1 MAEPEKQQFGD
12 GRDNYAGAA
21 RQLSDA
27 LQQAGQTG
35 TRQAVSN
42 GAAALVQSGI
52 KSGKAV
58 SEIAAGTAA
67 GGPWGAILSAAW
79 SLRHTLFKIL
89 ACLCVLLL
97 IFVILIVS
105 IPSVVLNGVFGLNGS
120 IVDMDNP
127 MSMMQS
133 YEEMSA
139 EVSAAVDRG
148 YQVALE
154 RVDQLIQDG
163 GYDYELSIESLI
175 DEAKSA
181 SGFNAAYVSAA
192 YSASMLQQG
201 TSADDMTAKLDAVAE
216 QMFPISSEEKEKER
230 VIPLTYTTY
239 REVTVTVVYGQT
251 FIGIVN
257 GQMQFRYDVAVRG
270 GYYEPDG
277 SITTLEPVT
286 TTAYRAEDVT
296 VPVYTDGRISGTTS
310 ATYYVPDGTETLT
323 PSTETVVYLECTI
336 HPFDQDVVL
345 DAFGID
351 PDAPYD
357 NFGITYGEAISN
369 MATALQ
375 KTLYGAQ
382 GGSQGGESVP
392 LTDEE
397 LIAFVERQNCNE
409 TRKHILSTALSLVG
423 KVPYFW
429 GGKSDAGW
437 NDEWNTPKVVTATGS
452 SATGTIL
459 PYGLDCSG
467 YTDWVFK
474 TAMGVSIK
482 AGSWNQWDNS
492 YAITEAEL
500 LPGDLGFMAVPGTVP
515 VNHVLIYAGENE
527 DGAHMWVHCTSGSGV
542 VLNSPDYVSYYRRPI
557 NVDYDAP
564 VLSGTGLQTTEPSQN
579 SECARSSDNGRKRIQ
594 QYLCDPRKLH
604 RFRQAA
610 GRNGGDPMRSGSN
623 LFSGAGWVSGAV
635 LDTHAHHDPHRLH
648 DGDPA
653 AAWSS
658 RPHGS

>member
-181 SGFNAAYVSAA
+181 SGFNAAYVLAA

-277 SITTLEPVT
+277 SVTTLEPVT

-296 VPVYTDGRISGTTS
+296 VPVYTAGRISGTTS

-397 LIAFVERQNCNE
+397 LIEFVERQNCNE

-467 YTDWVFK
+467 FTDWVFK
-474 TAMGVSIK
+474 SAMGVSIK

-527 DGAHMWVHCTSGSGV
+527 DGEHMWVHCTSGSGV
-542 VLNSPDYVSYYRRPI
+542 VLNSPDYVEYYRRPI

-579 SECARSSDNGRKRIQ
+579 SE
-594 QYLCDPRKLH
+594 
-604 RFRQAA
+604 
-610 GRNGGDPMRSGSN
+610 
-623 LFSGAGWVSGAV
+623 
-635 LDTHAHHDPHRLH
+635 
-648 DGDPA
+648 
-653 AAWSS
+653 
-658 RPHGS
+658 

>member
-35 TRQAVSN
+35 ARQAVSN

-139 EVSAAVDRG
+139 EVSAAVNQG
-148 YQVALE
+148 YQVALD

-181 SGFNAAYVSAA
+181 SGFNAAYVLAA

-270 GYYEPDG
+270 VYYEPDG
-277 SITTLEPVT
+277 SVTTLEPVT

-515 VNHVLIYAGENE
+515 VNHVLIYAGKNE

-542 VLNSPDYVSYYRRPI
+542 VLNSPDYVEYYRRPS
-557 NVDYDAP
+557 NVDFDAP

-579 SECARSSDNGRKRIQ
+579 SE
-594 QYLCDPRKLH
+594 
-604 RFRQAA
+604 
-610 GRNGGDPMRSGSN
+610 
-623 LFSGAGWVSGAV
+623 
-635 LDTHAHHDPHRLH
+635 
-648 DGDPA
+648 
-653 AAWSS
+653 
-658 RPHGS
+658 

>member
-21 RQLSDA
+21 RQLSDV

-42 GAAALVQSGI
+42 GAAVLVQSGI

-181 SGFNAAYVSAA
+181 SGFNAAYVLAA

-579 SECARSSDNGRKRIQ
+579 SE
-594 QYLCDPRKLH
+594 
-604 RFRQAA
+604 
-610 GRNGGDPMRSGSN
+610 
-623 LFSGAGWVSGAV
+623 
-635 LDTHAHHDPHRLH
+635 
-648 DGDPA
+648 
-653 AAWSS
+653 
-658 RPHGS
+658 

>member
-181 SGFNAAYVSAA
+181 SGFNAAYVLAA

-270 GYYEPDG
+270 GYYEPNG
-277 SITTLEPVT
+277 SVTTLEPVT

-397 LIAFVERQNCNE
+397 LIEFVERQNCNE

-437 NDEWNTPKVVTATGS
+437 NDKWNTPKVVTATGS

-467 YTDWVFK
+467 FTDWVFK
-474 TAMGVSIK
+474 SAMGVSIK

-579 SECARSSDNGRKRIQ
+579 SE
-594 QYLCDPRKLH
+594 
-604 RFRQAA
+604 
-610 GRNGGDPMRSGSN
+610 
-623 LFSGAGWVSGAV
+623 
-635 LDTHAHHDPHRLH
+635 
-648 DGDPA
+648 
-653 AAWSS
+653 
-658 RPHGS
+658 

>member
-35 TRQAVSN
+35 ARQAVSN

-154 RVDQLIQDG
+154 RVDHVKHRS
-163 GYDYELSIESLI
+163 YELSIESLI

-181 SGFNAAYVSAA
+181 SGFNAAYVLAA

-277 SITTLEPVT
+277 SVTTLEPVT

-336 HPFDQDVVL
+336 HPFDQNVVL

-423 KVPYFW
+423 KIPYFW

-467 YTDWVFK
+467 FTDWVFK

-515 VNHVLIYAGENE
+515 VNHVLIYAGKNE

-542 VLNSPDYVSYYRRPI
+542 VLNSPDYVEYYRRPS
-557 NVDYDAP
+557 NVDFDAP

-579 SECARSSDNGRKRIQ
+579 SE
-594 QYLCDPRKLH
+594 
-604 RFRQAA
+604 
-610 GRNGGDPMRSGSN
+610 
-623 LFSGAGWVSGAV
+623 
-635 LDTHAHHDPHRLH
+635 
-648 DGDPA
+648 
-653 AAWSS
+653 
-658 RPHGS
+658 

>member
-35 TRQAVSN
+35 TRQAVSS

-67 GGPWGAILSAAW
+67 GGPWGAILSVAW

-148 YQVALE
+148 YQVARE

-181 SGFNAAYVSAA
+181 SGFNAAYVLAA

-467 YTDWVFK
+467 FTDWVFK
-474 TAMGVSIK
+474 SAMGVSIK

-579 SECARSSDNGRKRIQ
+579 SE
-594 QYLCDPRKLH
+594 
-604 RFRQAA
+604 
-610 GRNGGDPMRSGSN
+610 
-623 LFSGAGWVSGAV
+623 
-635 LDTHAHHDPHRLH
+635 
-648 DGDPA
+648 
-653 AAWSS
+653 
-658 RPHGS
+658 

>member
-154 RVDQLIQDG
+154 RVDQLIRDG
-163 GYDYELSIESLI
+163 GYDYELSVESLI

-181 SGFNAAYVSAA
+181 SGFNAAYVLAA

-277 SITTLEPVT
+277 SVTTLEPVT

-467 YTDWVFK
+467 FTDWVFK

-542 VLNSPDYVSYYRRPI
+542 VLNSPDYVEYYRRPS

-579 SECARSSDNGRKRIQ
+579 SE
-594 QYLCDPRKLH
+594 
-604 RFRQAA
+604 
-610 GRNGGDPMRSGSN
+610 
-623 LFSGAGWVSGAV
+623 
-635 LDTHAHHDPHRLH
+635 
-648 DGDPA
+648 
-653 AAWSS
+653 
-658 RPHGS
+658 

>member
-181 SGFNAAYVSAA
+181 SGFNAAYVLAA

-251 FIGIVN
+251 LIGIVN

-467 YTDWVFK
+467 FTDWVFK

-579 SECARSSDNGRKRIQ
+579 SE
-594 QYLCDPRKLH
+594 
-604 RFRQAA
+604 
-610 GRNGGDPMRSGSN
+610 
-623 LFSGAGWVSGAV
+623 
-635 LDTHAHHDPHRLH
+635 
-648 DGDPA
+648 
-653 AAWSS
+653 
-658 RPHGS
+658 

>member
-35 TRQAVSN
+35 ARQAVSN

-181 SGFNAAYVSAA
+181 SGFNAAYVLAA

-277 SITTLEPVT
+277 SVTTLEPVT

-336 HPFDQDVVL
+336 HQFDQDVVL

-397 LIAFVERQNCNE
+397 LIEFVERQNCNE

-579 SECARSSDNGRKRIQ
+579 SE
-594 QYLCDPRKLH
+594 
-604 RFRQAA
+604 
-610 GRNGGDPMRSGSN
+610 
-623 LFSGAGWVSGAV
+623 
-635 LDTHAHHDPHRLH
+635 
-648 DGDPA
+648 
-653 AAWSS
+653 
-658 RPHGS
+658 

>member
-35 TRQAVSN
+35 ARQAVSN

-181 SGFNAAYVSAA
+181 SGFNAAYVLAA

-201 TSADDMTAKLDAVAE
+201 TSADDMTAKLDVVAE

-336 HPFDQDVVL
+336 HPFDQNVVL

-423 KVPYFW
+423 KIPYFW

-467 YTDWVFK
+467 FTDWVFK

-579 SECARSSDNGRKRIQ
+579 SE
-594 QYLCDPRKLH
+594 
-604 RFRQAA
+604 
-610 GRNGGDPMRSGSN
+610 
-623 LFSGAGWVSGAV
+623 
-635 LDTHAHHDPHRLH
+635 
-648 DGDPA
+648 
-653 AAWSS
+653 
-658 RPHGS
+658 

>member
-181 SGFNAAYVSAA
+181 SGFNAAYVLAA

-239 REVTVTVVYGQT
+239 REVTVTVVFGQT

-270 GYYEPDG
+270 GYYEPDARV
-277 SITTLEPVT
+277 TTLEPVT

-579 SECARSSDNGRKRIQ
+579 SE
-594 QYLCDPRKLH
+594 
-604 RFRQAA
+604 
-610 GRNGGDPMRSGSN
+610 
-623 LFSGAGWVSGAV
+623 
-635 LDTHAHHDPHRLH
+635 
-648 DGDPA
+648 
-653 AAWSS
+653 
-658 RPHGS
+658 

>member
-21 RQLSDA
+21 RQLSDT

-35 TRQAVSN
+35 ARQAVSN

-139 EVSAAVDRG
+139 EVSAAVNRG
-148 YQVALE
+148 YQVALD

-181 SGFNAAYVSAA
+181 SGFNAAYVLAA

-277 SITTLEPVT
+277 SVTTLEPVT

-527 DGAHMWVHCTSGSGV
+527 DGTHMWVHCTSGSGA

-579 SECARSSDNGRKRIQ
+579 SE
-594 QYLCDPRKLH
+594 
-604 RFRQAA
+604 
-610 GRNGGDPMRSGSN
+610 
-623 LFSGAGWVSGAV
+623 
-635 LDTHAHHDPHRLH
+635 
-648 DGDPA
+648 
-653 AAWSS
+653 
-658 RPHGS
+658 

>member
-181 SGFNAAYVSAA
+181 SGFNAAYVLAA

-345 DAFGID
+345 DAFVID

-579 SECARSSDNGRKRIQ
+579 SE
-594 QYLCDPRKLH
+594 
-604 RFRQAA
+604 
-610 GRNGGDPMRSGSN
+610 
-623 LFSGAGWVSGAV
+623 
-635 LDTHAHHDPHRLH
+635 
-648 DGDPA
+648 
-653 AAWSS
+653 
-658 RPHGS
+658 

>member
-21 RQLSDA
+21 RQLSDT
-27 LQQAGQTG
+27 LHQAGQTG
-35 TRQAVSN
+35 ARQAVSN

-120 IVDMDNP
+120 IVDMDNS

-139 EVSAAVDRG
+139 EVSAAVNRG
-148 YQVALE
+148 YQVALD

-181 SGFNAAYVSAA
+181 SGFNAAYVLAA

-277 SITTLEPVT
+277 SVTTLEPVT

-515 VNHVLIYAGENE
+515 VNHVLIYAGKNE
-527 DGAHMWVHCTSGSGV
+527 DGAQMWVHCTSGSGV
-542 VLNSPDYVSYYRRPI
+542 VLNSPDYVEYYRRPS
-557 NVDYDAP
+557 NVDFDAP

-579 SECARSSDNGRKRIQ
+579 SE
-594 QYLCDPRKLH
+594 
-604 RFRQAA
+604 
-610 GRNGGDPMRSGSN
+610 
-623 LFSGAGWVSGAV
+623 
-635 LDTHAHHDPHRLH
+635 
-648 DGDPA
+648 
-653 AAWSS
+653 
-658 RPHGS
+658 

>member
-35 TRQAVSN
+35 ARQAVSN

-139 EVSAAVDRG
+139 EVSAAVNQG
-148 YQVALE
+148 YQVALD

-181 SGFNAAYVSAA
+181 SGFNAAYVLAA

-216 QMFPISSEEKEKER
+216 QIFPISSEEKEKER

-277 SITTLEPVT
+277 SVTTLEPVT

-437 NDEWNTPKVVTATGS
+437 NDKWNTPKVVTATGS

-515 VNHVLIYAGENE
+515 VNHVLIYAGKNE
-527 DGAHMWVHCTSGSGV
+527 DGAQMWVHCTSGSGV
-542 VLNSPDYVSYYRRPI
+542 VLNSPDYVEYYRRPS
-557 NVDYDAP
+557 NVDFDAP
-564 VLSGTGLQTTEPSQN
+564 VLSGPGLQTTEPSQN
-579 SECARSSDNGRKRIQ
+579 SE
-594 QYLCDPRKLH
+594 
-604 RFRQAA
+604 
-610 GRNGGDPMRSGSN
+610 
-623 LFSGAGWVSGAV
+623 
-635 LDTHAHHDPHRLH
+635 
-648 DGDPA
+648 
-653 AAWSS
+653 
-658 RPHGS
+658 

>member
-105 IPSVVLNGVFGLNGS
+105 IPSVVLNGVLGLNGS

-163 GYDYELSIESLI
+163 GYDYEMSIESLI

-181 SGFNAAYVSAA
+181 SGFNAAYVLAA

-579 SECARSSDNGRKRIQ
+579 SE
-594 QYLCDPRKLH
+594 
-604 RFRQAA
+604 
-610 GRNGGDPMRSGSN
+610 
-623 LFSGAGWVSGAV
+623 
-635 LDTHAHHDPHRLH
+635 
-648 DGDPA
+648 
-653 AAWSS
+653 
-658 RPHGS
+658 

>member
-35 TRQAVSN
+35 ARQAASN

-139 EVSAAVDRG
+139 AVSAAVDRG

-181 SGFNAAYVSAA
+181 SGFNAAYVLAA

-230 VIPLTYTTY
+230 VMPLTYTTY

-277 SITTLEPVT
+277 SVTTLEPVT

-336 HPFDQDVVL
+336 HPFDQNVVL

-357 NFGITYGEAISN
+357 NFEITYGEAISN

-515 VNHVLIYAGENE
+515 VNHVLIYAGKNE
-527 DGAHMWVHCTSGSGV
+527 DGAQMWVHCTSGSGV
-542 VLNSPDYVSYYRRPI
+542 VLNSPDYVEYYRRPS
-557 NVDYDAP
+557 NVDFDAP

-579 SECARSSDNGRKRIQ
+579 SE
-594 QYLCDPRKLH
+594 
-604 RFRQAA
+604 
-610 GRNGGDPMRSGSN
+610 
-623 LFSGAGWVSGAV
+623 
-635 LDTHAHHDPHRLH
+635 
-648 DGDPA
+648 
-653 AAWSS
+653 
-658 RPHGS
+658 

>member
-181 SGFNAAYVSAA
+181 SGFNAAYVLAA

-277 SITTLEPVT
+277 SVTTLEPVT

-515 VNHVLIYAGENE
+515 VNHVLIYAGKNE

-579 SECARSSDNGRKRIQ
+579 SE
-594 QYLCDPRKLH
+594 
-604 RFRQAA
+604 
-610 GRNGGDPMRSGSN
+610 
-623 LFSGAGWVSGAV
+623 
-635 LDTHAHHDPHRLH
+635 
-648 DGDPA
+648 
-653 AAWSS
+653 
-658 RPHGS
+658 

>member
-42 GAAALVQSGI
+42 GVAALVQSGI

-181 SGFNAAYVSAA
+181 SGFNAAYVLAA

-467 YTDWVFK
+467 FTDWVFK

-492 YAITEAEL
+492 YTITEAEL

-579 SECARSSDNGRKRIQ
+579 SE
-594 QYLCDPRKLH
+594 
-604 RFRQAA
+604 
-610 GRNGGDPMRSGSN
+610 
-623 LFSGAGWVSGAV
+623 
-635 LDTHAHHDPHRLH
+635 
-648 DGDPA
+648 
-653 AAWSS
+653 
-658 RPHGS
+658 

>member
-42 GAAALVQSGI
+42 GVAALVQSGI

-154 RVDQLIQDG
+154 RVDKLIQDG

-181 SGFNAAYVSAA
+181 SGFNAAYVLAA

-467 YTDWVFK
+467 FTDWVFK

-557 NVDYDAP
+557 NADYDAP

-579 SECARSSDNGRKRIQ
+579 SE
-594 QYLCDPRKLH
+594 
-604 RFRQAA
+604 
-610 GRNGGDPMRSGSN
+610 
-623 LFSGAGWVSGAV
+623 
-635 LDTHAHHDPHRLH
+635 
-648 DGDPA
+648 
-653 AAWSS
+653 
-658 RPHGS
+658 

>member
-181 SGFNAAYVSAA
+181 SGFNAAYVLAA

-251 FIGIVN
+251 FVGIVN

-579 SECARSSDNGRKRIQ
+579 SE
-594 QYLCDPRKLH
+594 
-604 RFRQAA
+604 
-610 GRNGGDPMRSGSN
+610 
-623 LFSGAGWVSGAV
+623 
-635 LDTHAHHDPHRLH
+635 
-648 DGDPA
+648 
-653 AAWSS
+653 
-658 RPHGS
+658 

>member
-181 SGFNAAYVSAA
+181 SGFNAAYVLAA

-270 GYYEPDG
+270 GYYDPDG
-277 SITTLEPVT
+277 SSTTLEPVT
-286 TTAYRAEDVT
+286 TTAYRADDVT
-296 VPVYTDGRISGTTS
+296 VPVYHDGRISGTTS

-579 SECARSSDNGRKRIQ
+579 SE
-594 QYLCDPRKLH
+594 
-604 RFRQAA
+604 
-610 GRNGGDPMRSGSN
+610 
-623 LFSGAGWVSGAV
+623 
-635 LDTHAHHDPHRLH
+635 
-648 DGDPA
+648 
-653 AAWSS
+653 
-658 RPHGS
+658 

>member
-42 GAAALVQSGI
+42 GAAVLVQSGI

-181 SGFNAAYVSAA
+181 SGFNAAYVLAA

-251 FIGIVN
+251 FISIVN

-277 SITTLEPVT
+277 SVTTLEPVT

-423 KVPYFW
+423 KIPYFW

-467 YTDWVFK
+467 FTDWVFK

-579 SECARSSDNGRKRIQ
+579 SE
-594 QYLCDPRKLH
+594 
-604 RFRQAA
+604 
-610 GRNGGDPMRSGSN
+610 
-623 LFSGAGWVSGAV
+623 
-635 LDTHAHHDPHRLH
+635 
-648 DGDPA
+648 
-653 AAWSS
+653 
-658 RPHGS
+658 

>member
-181 SGFNAAYVSAA
+181 SGFNAAYVLAA

-201 TSADDMTAKLDAVAE
+201 TSADDMTAKLAAVAE

-357 NFGITYGEAISN
+357 NFEITYGEAISN

-579 SECARSSDNGRKRIQ
+579 SE
-594 QYLCDPRKLH
+594 
-604 RFRQAA
+604 
-610 GRNGGDPMRSGSN
+610 
-623 LFSGAGWVSGAV
+623 
-635 LDTHAHHDPHRLH
+635 
-648 DGDPA
+648 
-653 AAWSS
+653 
-658 RPHGS
+658 

>member
-35 TRQAVSN
+35 ARQAVSN

-139 EVSAAVDRG
+139 EVSAAVNRG
-148 YQVALE
+148 YQVALD

-181 SGFNAAYVSAA
+181 SGFNAAYVLAA

-277 SITTLEPVT
+277 SVTTLEPVT

-369 MATALQ
+369 MATVLQ

-515 VNHVLIYAGENE
+515 VNHVLIYAGKNE
-527 DGAHMWVHCTSGSGV
+527 DGAQMWVHCTSGSGV
-542 VLNSPDYVSYYRRPI
+542 VLNSPDYVEYYRRPS
-557 NVDYDAP
+557 NVDFDAP

-579 SECARSSDNGRKRIQ
+579 SE
-594 QYLCDPRKLH
+594 
-604 RFRQAA
+604 
-610 GRNGGDPMRSGSN
+610 
-623 LFSGAGWVSGAV
+623 
-635 LDTHAHHDPHRLH
+635 
-648 DGDPA
+648 
-653 AAWSS
+653 
-658 RPHGS
+658 

>member
-35 TRQAVSN
+35 ARQAVSN
-42 GAAALVQSGI
+42 GAAVLVQSGI

-181 SGFNAAYVSAA
+181 SGFNAAYVLAA

-467 YTDWVFK
+467 FTDWVFK

-579 SECARSSDNGRKRIQ
+579 SE
-594 QYLCDPRKLH
+594 
-604 RFRQAA
+604 
-610 GRNGGDPMRSGSN
+610 
-623 LFSGAGWVSGAV
+623 
-635 LDTHAHHDPHRLH
+635 
-648 DGDPA
+648 
-653 AAWSS
+653 
-658 RPHGS
+658 

>member
-21 RQLSDA
+21 RQLCDA

-181 SGFNAAYVSAA
+181 SGFNAAYVLAA

-409 TRKHILSTALSLVG
+409 TRKYILSTALSLVG

-579 SECARSSDNGRKRIQ
+579 SE
-594 QYLCDPRKLH
+594 
-604 RFRQAA
+604 
-610 GRNGGDPMRSGSN
+610 
-623 LFSGAGWVSGAV
+623 
-635 LDTHAHHDPHRLH
+635 
-648 DGDPA
+648 
-653 AAWSS
+653 
-658 RPHGS
+658 

>member
-181 SGFNAAYVSAA
+181 SGFNAAYVLAA

-216 QMFPISSEEKEKER
+216 QMFPISSEEKEKVR

-467 YTDWVFK
+467 FTDWVFK

-579 SECARSSDNGRKRIQ
+579 SE
-594 QYLCDPRKLH
+594 
-604 RFRQAA
+604 
-610 GRNGGDPMRSGSN
+610 
-623 LFSGAGWVSGAV
+623 
-635 LDTHAHHDPHRLH
+635 
-648 DGDPA
+648 
-653 AAWSS
+653 
-658 RPHGS
+658 

>member
-89 ACLCVLLL
+89 ACLCGLLL

-181 SGFNAAYVSAA
+181 SGFNAAYVLAA

-579 SECARSSDNGRKRIQ
+579 SE
-594 QYLCDPRKLH
+594 
-604 RFRQAA
+604 
-610 GRNGGDPMRSGSN
+610 
-623 LFSGAGWVSGAV
+623 
-635 LDTHAHHDPHRLH
+635 
-648 DGDPA
+648 
-653 AAWSS
+653 
-658 RPHGS
+658 

>member
-42 GAAALVQSGI
+42 GVAALVQSGI

-181 SGFNAAYVSAA
+181 SGFNAAYVLAA

-467 YTDWVFK
+467 FTDWVFK

-527 DGAHMWVHCTSGSGV
+527 DGAHMWVHCTSGLGV

-557 NVDYDAP
+557 NADYDAP

-579 SECARSSDNGRKRIQ
+579 SE
-594 QYLCDPRKLH
+594 
-604 RFRQAA
+604 
-610 GRNGGDPMRSGSN
+610 
-623 LFSGAGWVSGAV
+623 
-635 LDTHAHHDPHRLH
+635 
-648 DGDPA
+648 
-653 AAWSS
+653 
-658 RPHGS
+658 

>member
-181 SGFNAAYVSAA
+181 SGFNAAYVLAA

-397 LIAFVERQNCNE
+397 LIEFVERQNCNE

-467 YTDWVFK
+467 FTDWVFK

-579 SECARSSDNGRKRIQ
+579 SE
-594 QYLCDPRKLH
+594 
-604 RFRQAA
+604 
-610 GRNGGDPMRSGSN
+610 
-623 LFSGAGWVSGAV
+623 
-635 LDTHAHHDPHRLH
+635 
-648 DGDPA
+648 
-653 AAWSS
+653 
-658 RPHGS
+658 

>member
-42 GAAALVQSGI
+42 GVAALVQSGI

-181 SGFNAAYVSAA
+181 SGFNAAYVLAA

-437 NDEWNTPKVVTATGS
+437 NEEWNTPKVVTATGS

-467 YTDWVFK
+467 FTDWVFK

-557 NVDYDAP
+557 NADYDAP

-579 SECARSSDNGRKRIQ
+579 SE
-594 QYLCDPRKLH
+594 
-604 RFRQAA
+604 
-610 GRNGGDPMRSGSN
+610 
-623 LFSGAGWVSGAV
+623 
-635 LDTHAHHDPHRLH
+635 
-648 DGDPA
+648 
-653 AAWSS
+653 
-658 RPHGS
+658 

>member
-42 GAAALVQSGI
+42 RAAALVQSGI

-181 SGFNAAYVSAA
+181 SGFNAAYVLAA

-345 DAFGID
+345 DAVGID

-515 VNHVLIYAGENE
+515 VNHVLIYAGKNE
-527 DGAHMWVHCTSGSGV
+527 DGAQMWVHCTSGSGV
-542 VLNSPDYVSYYRRPI
+542 VLNSPDYVEYYRRPS
-557 NVDYDAP
+557 NVDFDAP

-579 SECARSSDNGRKRIQ
+579 SE
-594 QYLCDPRKLH
+594 
-604 RFRQAA
+604 
-610 GRNGGDPMRSGSN
+610 
-623 LFSGAGWVSGAV
+623 
-635 LDTHAHHDPHRLH
+635 
-648 DGDPA
+648 
-653 AAWSS
+653 
-658 RPHGS
+658 

>member
-42 GAAALVQSGI
+42 GAAVLVQSGI

-181 SGFNAAYVSAA
+181 SGFNAAYVLAA

-515 VNHVLIYAGENE
+515 VNHVLIYAGKNE

-579 SECARSSDNGRKRIQ
+579 SE
-594 QYLCDPRKLH
+594 
-604 RFRQAA
+604 
-610 GRNGGDPMRSGSN
+610 
-623 LFSGAGWVSGAV
+623 
-635 LDTHAHHDPHRLH
+635 
-648 DGDPA
+648 
-653 AAWSS
+653 
-658 RPHGS
+658 

>member
-67 GGPWGAILSAAW
+67 GGPWGAIFSAAW

-139 EVSAAVDRG
+139 EVSAAVNRG
-148 YQVALE
+148 YQVALD

-181 SGFNAAYVSAA
+181 SGFNAAYVLAA

-277 SITTLEPVT
+277 SVTTLEPVT

-296 VPVYTDGRISGTTS
+296 VPVFADGRISGTTS

-579 SECARSSDNGRKRIQ
+579 SE
-594 QYLCDPRKLH
+594 
-604 RFRQAA
+604 
-610 GRNGGDPMRSGSN
+610 
-623 LFSGAGWVSGAV
+623 
-635 LDTHAHHDPHRLH
+635 
-648 DGDPA
+648 
-653 AAWSS
+653 
-658 RPHGS
+658 

>member
-42 GAAALVQSGI
+42 GVAALVQSGI

-181 SGFNAAYVSAA
+181 SGFNAAYVLAA

-277 SITTLEPVT
+277 SVTTLEPVT

-515 VNHVLIYAGENE
+515 VNHVLIYAGVDET
-527 DGAHMWVHCTSGSGV
+527 GKKMWVHCSSGIGV
-542 VLNSPDYVSYYRRPI
+542 GLNSPDYVSYYRRPI

-579 SECARSSDNGRKRIQ
+579 SE
-594 QYLCDPRKLH
+594 
-604 RFRQAA
+604 
-610 GRNGGDPMRSGSN
+610 
-623 LFSGAGWVSGAV
+623 
-635 LDTHAHHDPHRLH
+635 
-648 DGDPA
+648 
-653 AAWSS
+653 
-658 RPHGS
+658 

>member
-79 SLRHTLFKIL
+79 SLRHNLFKIL

-181 SGFNAAYVSAA
+181 SGFNAAYVLAA

-336 HPFDQDVVL
+336 HPFDQAVVL
-345 DAFGID
+345 DAFGLD

-357 NFGITYGEAISN
+357 HFGIPYGEAISN

-579 SECARSSDNGRKRIQ
+579 SE
-594 QYLCDPRKLH
+594 
-604 RFRQAA
+604 
-610 GRNGGDPMRSGSN
+610 
-623 LFSGAGWVSGAV
+623 
-635 LDTHAHHDPHRLH
+635 
-648 DGDPA
+648 
-653 AAWSS
+653 
-658 RPHGS
+658 

>member
-175 DEAKSA
+175 DKAKSA
-181 SGFNAAYVSAA
+181 SGFNAAYVLAA

-239 REVTVTVVYGQT
+239 REVTVTAVYGQT

-579 SECARSSDNGRKRIQ
+579 SE
-594 QYLCDPRKLH
+594 
-604 RFRQAA
+604 
-610 GRNGGDPMRSGSN
+610 
-623 LFSGAGWVSGAV
+623 
-635 LDTHAHHDPHRLH
+635 
-648 DGDPA
+648 
-653 AAWSS
+653 
-658 RPHGS
+658 